1 MKKERMEK
9 IGKNFLEEDLLKD
22 LPVASSKSRDDDEDE
37 DDTPIYKSNPASSNT
52 PALDSFSR
60 DLTDLASKGKLD
72 PIVGRDSE
80 IERVSQIL
88 ARRKKNNP
96 VLIGDPGVGKSAI
109 AEGLALRIIQRKVS
123 RNLLNK
129 RVVSLDMG
137 SIVAGTKYRGQFEE
151 RMKAII
157 EELKKNPDVIV
168 FIDELH
174 TLVGAGGSSGSLDAS
189 NMVKPALA
197 RGEFQ
202 CVGATTLN
210 EYRQYIEKDGAL
222 ERRFQKVLVEPP
234 TVEETI
240 IILNNIK
247 SKYEEHHN
255 VEYTDDAILNCVK
268 LTERYITDR
277 NFPDKALDALDEA
290 GSRSQLT
297 QVKVP
302 DSLVAHE
309 KNLEKAT
316 EEKKLCVK
324 KQDYEGAAKFR
335 DLERKIRAN
344 IEAETEIWEK
354 KLKEKR
360 KIVDGEKVA
369 EVVSMMTG
377 IPLQKISQNET
388 EKLASMGGTLKTRVI
403 GQDEAVEKITKAI
416 LRNRIGLKDPNRP
429 IGSFI
434 FLGPTGVG
442 KTQLAKELA
451 KFVFGDSDAMIR
463 VDMSEYMEKFNST
476 KLIGAPPGYVGH
488 EEGGQLTEKVRRK
501 PYSVVLFDEIE
512 KAHPDI
518 FNTLLQILDEGMITD
533 GLGRKINFKNC
544 LIILTSNVGQRK
556 AAEFGGGVGFGAQ
569 REEVREKESK
579 NTIKKELEKMFPPEF
594 INRLD
599 EIIYFNSLSQDDL
612 IKIIDVELKKMTP
625 RFEEIG
631 YKITITKDL
640 KEKIAEKGYDPKF
653 GARPLKRLLQK
664 YIEDTIAELVV
675 LKKVSEGSKIT
686 LSFDPKK
693 EEGEEPPVKVKI
705 INPKTE
711 E

>member
-1 MKKERMEK
+1 MEK
-9 IGKNFLEEDLLKD
+9 IGRSFLEEDLLSD
-22 LPVASSKSRDDDEDE
+22 LPMNSARSRDDDEDE
-37 DDTPIYKSNPASSNT
+37 DDTPIYKSNPTSSNT

-60 DLTDLASKGKLD
+60 DLTDLANKGKLD

-240 IILNNIK
+240 VILNNIK
-247 SKYEEHHN
+247 SKYEDHHN
-255 VEYTDDAILNCVK
+255 VEYTEDAILNCVK

-302 DSLVAHE
+302 DSLVAQE

-335 DLERKIRAN
+335 DLERKIRAT
-344 IEAETEIWEK
+344 IEVETEAWEK
-354 KLKEKR
+354 KLREK
-360 KIVDGEKVA
+360 KKVVDGEKVA

-388 EKLASMGGTLKTRVI
+388 EKLATMGETLKTRVI
-403 GQDEAVEKITKAI
+403 GQNEAVEKITKAI

-451 KFVFGDSDAMIR
+451 KLVFGDSDAMIR

-488 EEGGQLTEKVRRK
+488 EDGGQLTEKVRRK

-599 EIIYFNSLSQDDL
+599 EIIYFNSLTQEDL
-612 IKIIDVELKKMTP
+612 IQIIDVEIKKMAP

-631 YKITITKDL
+631 YRITISKDL
-640 KEKIAEKGYDPKF
+640 KEKIAERGYDPKF
-653 GARPLKRLLQK
+653 GARPLRRLLQK
-664 YIEDTIAELVV
+664 YVEDTIAELVV
-675 LKKVSEGSKIT
+675 TKKVEIGSKIT

-693 EEGEEPPVKVKI
+693 DADLESPVKVKV